1 MTRGA
6 VACVSEWRCRGML
19 GEHAS
24 TGQRLDLTLSLSP
37 CLGGVVSSKQ
47 LEPAISRLA
56 PPRDHQGACRVWAHP
71 RTECWTPPSMLLAMG
86 RWTLDPMLDAGP
98 MACHHRRFGVG
109 RHAIHDSDSCRG

>member
-37 CLGGVVSSKQ
+37 CLGGVVSSKR

-56 PPRDHQGACRVWAHP
+56 PPGTTKEHVGFGP
-71 RTECWTPPSMLLAMG
+71 TPEQN
-86 RWTLDPMLDAGP
+86 AGP
-98 MACHHRRFGVG
+98 HPCCWPWDVG
-109 RHAIHDSDSCRG
+109 H